1 MMLDLQLRRNV
12 LWMAVQ
18 LVFLF
23 FSFGLLRSV
32 FSLDVVSVLIF
43 DDVFDISCCE
53 CVCATD

>member
-1 MMLDLQLRRNV
+1 
-12 LWMAVQ
+12 MAVQ